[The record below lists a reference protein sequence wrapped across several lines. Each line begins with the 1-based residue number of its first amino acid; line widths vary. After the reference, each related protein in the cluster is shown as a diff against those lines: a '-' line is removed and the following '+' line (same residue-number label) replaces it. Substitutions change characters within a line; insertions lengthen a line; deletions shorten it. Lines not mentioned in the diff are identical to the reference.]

1 MLPATKR
8 REVFL
13 IWGCTDS
20 PPNLKADEKVRVD
33 LDADGIETIEALAD
47 RAKKEF
53 GMTTV
58 PDLLAPRSFELLES
72 TADLKHQTEVAVVP
86 ADQEGERVLPRLP
99 SIPQSWAFPPQF
111 GSDIFLANS
120 GVKIPIKPKLMC
132 DVINTAKNGATA
144 IVALQELIGNLGASI
159 FWCKLV
165 CGVVVEGAFQAACGV
180 NWFLWAGV
188 LLWADWF
195 SKLAAARREL
205 HRGDSAGRAWA
216 SRGDQDRRGTRPRQE
231 DLHAHDPRQRRRH
244 QPCRH
249 GPCGDVWLL

>member
-86 ADQEGERVLPRLP
+86 ADQEG
-99 SIPQSWAFPPQF
+99 
-111 GSDIFLANS
+111 
-120 GVKIPIKPKLMC
+120 VKIPIKPKLMC

-144 IVALQELIGNLGASI
+144 IVALQELIENSI
-159 FWCKLV
+159 EAIRLV
-165 CGVVVEGAFQAACGV
+165 EPGHPGVIKIDVGHDPAKKTFTLTIHDNGVGINPADMDRVVTFG
-180 NWFLWAGV
+180 
-188 LLWADWF
+188 F
-195 SKLAAARREL
+195 SKRGANAAADQE
-205 HRGDSAGRAWA
+205 HRDPLALDGFFGKYGIGIKASFVFGEDVQIDLRSKQAGEKVNI
-216 SRGDQDRRGTRPRQE
+216 S
-231 DLHAHDPRQRRRH
+231 
-244 QPCRH
+244 
-249 GPCGDVWLL
+249 